1 MSPTKPGAPAAPEE
15 DPDESEEEETFDPRA
30 PRSNFSLFPLEN
42 LLYCEDCKQIRCPRC
57 VHDEIVCF
65 FCPNCLFEVPSST
78 VKTDGNRCTRNCFSC
93 PICFASLVVA
103 PTGGGQAGPYILLC
117 NHCLWSSAEMGIE
130 FEKPTSIAAQLAEK
144 LKPPALAKVTSG
156 SFTSPLSPLSA
167 SSEGYFPS
175 MGAPTI
181 ITPDDEEDKRELSPE
196 ERFIKLKAHYAQQKT
211 GAGADEYGGS
221 PGALSRLMGLYSGL
235 GSGSRSRSFGRGIG
249 GFSNMGGKGKL
260 EWAEWD
266 AVKEIGDDGE
276 ELVEKIREAGFSR
289 TTSKEQRIA
298 QNHQPRFIQDLKPL
312 AALLR
317 TKRSKRCR
325 ACRHILVKPESKPT
339 TIRFRIKLVAMNYIP
354 ALSIS
359 RLDPTAFNYAALT
372 PLSTHQFLLTITN
385 PLFDPI
391 NVTLA
396 TPAKTPG
403 SYPSTVTILCPT
415 FEVGANT
422 DVWDE
427 ALQTTANPPTTAI
440 KKGRKTGML
449 IGTVWDLGRNW
460 TTVVIEIVPP
470 LLPLPGELDEDGN
483 ELATEDDRLVQ
494 VPVSV
499 RVVYETDLER
509 DDGGLGKEA
518 KEKREHTYW
527 SVLGLGRISEKMPT
541 TATEDAA
548 GPSAARPMSL
558 ASIAGKGVTGRGGAV
573 EEISGSKVNRH
584 SVR

>member
-1 MSPTKPGAPAAPEE
+1 M
-15 DPDESEEEETFDPRA
+15 
-30 PRSNFSLFPLEN
+30 
-42 LLYCEDCKQIRCPRC
+42 
-57 VHDEIVCF
+57 
-65 FCPNCLFEVPSST
+65 
-78 VKTDGNRCTRNCFSC
+78 
-93 PICFASLVVA
+93 A
-103 PTGGGQAGPYILLC
+103 PTGEGQAGPYILLC
-117 NHCLWSSAEMGIE
+117 NHCLWSSAEIGIE
-130 FEKPTSIAAQLAEK
+130 FEKPTSITTQLAEK
-144 LKPPALAKVTSG
+144 LKPPALARATTV
-156 SFTSPLSPLSA
+156 SFSSPLSPVSA

-196 ERFIKLKAHYAQQKT
+196 ERFLRLKAHYAQQRA
-211 GAGADEYGGS
+211 GAGADEYGSS

-249 GFSNMGGKGKL
+249 GFSNVGGKGKL
-260 EWAEWD
+260 EWTEWD
-266 AVKEIGDDGE
+266 SVKEIGDDEE
-276 ELVEKIREAGFSR
+276 ELIERIKEVRFPG
-289 TTSKEQRIA
+289 TTNKEQRIA
-298 QNHQPRFIQDLKPL
+298 QNHQPRFIRDLRPL

-339 TIRFRIKLVAMNYIP
+339 TIRFRIKLVAMFAPPTLPLPHFKSDANYNRNYIP

-359 RLDPTAFNYAALT
+359 RLDPTAFNYIALT
-372 PLSTHQFLLTITN
+372 PLSTHQFVLTITN

-403 SYPSTVTILCPT
+403 RYPSTVTILCPT

-427 ALQTTANPPTTAI
+427 ALQATANPPAATI

-460 TTVVIEIVPP
+460 TTVVIEVVPP
-470 LLPLPGELDEDGN
+470 LLPLPGELDENGN

-541 TATEDAA
+541 KAVEDAA
-548 GPSAARPMSL
+548 GPAARPMSL
-558 ASIAGKGVTGRGGAV
+558 VSAAGKGVVGRGSAGEEASGARA
-573 EEISGSKVNRH
+573 NRH